1 VMWLLA
7 SSALRG
13 TARSNLAEVA
23 PLEIT
28 ARQREVLV
36 LMREGRVN
44 REIAEDL
51 GYSVATIKADI
62 TALGQL
68 LGARGRAEILERAK
82 RAGL

>member
-1 VMWLLA
+1 
-7 SSALRG
+7 
-13 TARSNLAEVA
+13 
-23 PLEIT
+23 
-28 ARQREVLV
+28 
-36 LMREGRVN
+36 MREGRVN

-68 LGARGRAEILERAK
+68 LGASGRAEILERAK